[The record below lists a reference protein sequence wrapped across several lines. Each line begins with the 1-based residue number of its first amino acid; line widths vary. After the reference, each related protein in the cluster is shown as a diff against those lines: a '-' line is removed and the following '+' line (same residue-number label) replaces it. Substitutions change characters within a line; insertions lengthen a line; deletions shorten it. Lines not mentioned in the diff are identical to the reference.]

1 MIPQTVTLSLIVLKE
16 KKNIPPLFI
25 VCNSRRLRL
34 REGLQSLA
42 ERKGLG
48 LNHASHDVSNGRDKK
63 NISSDFFLYFHSFI
77 CGFACIQLIW
87 FVDALCSFRDEK
99 NETSSLEL
107 KAFLIVH

>member
-25 VCNSRRLRL
+25 VCNLRRLRL
-34 REGLQSLA
+34 MEGLQSLA

-63 NISSDFFLYFHSFI
+63 KISSDFLYIFI
-77 CGFACIQLIW
+77 PSSVVLHACSSSDLSMRYA
-87 FVDALCSFRDEK
+87 VSVMKRMK
-99 NETSSLEL
+99 RVTSS
-107 KAFLIVH
+107 